1 MEGRAIM
8 RMTRILWIV
17 ALTVALMSACGTDK
31 EKQANIFGPDAQSGQ
46 TENKT
51 AVSEK
56 KEIALV
62 MKTLTNPFFI
72 EMEKGARAASKE
84 QGIDLI
90 VKTGAQETSIDQQI
104 AIVEELIESKV
115 DAIVIAP
122 GDSKELIPVLKK
134 AQDAGIKIVNIDNQL
149 NEEVSVKLGL
159 KDVPFISV
167 DNEQASYLS
176 ASRISALIKR
186 PTDVVI
192 IEGIREA
199 SNSQM
204 RKNGALRAFS
214 ENQNI
219 RVIASESANWK
230 IDEAKEVVGSLFK
243 KYPDIGAI
251 YAANDMMGLGAIQYL
266 KTANKSDVL
275 VAGFDAIPEAKDA
288 IRAGLM
294 LVTIDQQPYLQGYTG
309 VNFAVDLINGKT
321 VSPKTMLDVIVV
333 DASNVK

>member
-1 MEGRAIM
+1 M
-8 RMTRILWIV
+8 
-17 ALTVALMSACGTDK
+17 ALTLFLMSACGTDK
-31 EKQANIFGPDAQSGQ
+31 GKQANIFGPDAQTGQ
-46 TENKT
+46 TVNKT
-51 AVSEK
+51 EVSEK

-72 EMEKGARAASKE
+72 EMEKGARAASME
-84 QGIDLI
+84 HGIDLI

-122 GDSKELIPVLKK
+122 GDSRELIPVLKK
-134 AQDAGIKIVNIDNQL
+134 AQEAGIRIVNIDNQL
-149 NEEVSVKLGL
+149 DEEVSIKLGL

-176 ASRISALIKR
+176 AAKMCILIKK
-186 PTDVVI
+186 PTDVII

-204 RKNGALRAFS
+204 RKDGALRAFS
-214 ENQNI
+214 ENPNI
-219 RVIASESANWK
+219 RVVGSESANWK
-230 IDEAKEVVGSLFK
+230 IDEAKDVVESLFK

-266 KTANKSDVL
+266 ETANKSGVQ
-275 VAGFDAIPEAKDA
+275 VAAFDAIPEAKDA

-309 VNFAVDLINGKT
+309 ISFAVDLLNGKK